1 MVRHSFWS
9 VSILWN
15 WPTPNR
21 VLEPLLHGTNM
32 FCQDNHQSSLYF
44 HVPDKLNFQTSS
56 TGIAAVLV
64 AVCTRQS
71 VETPCKGGSLML
83 RFFWSYL
90 WPAVLSHATK
100 ICANHIAWGHA
111 YSWIADQR
119 HAHKKI
125 NLPTNQKD
133 YNTFKTTIG
142 KLSARRIQIFP
153 FFLFR
158 HYFESY
164 IE

>member
-119 HAHKKI
+119 HAHKKSI
-125 NLPTNQKD
+125 CQRTRRV
-133 YNTFKTTIG
+133 TT
-142 KLSARRIQIFP
+142 LSRPPLESSRRGESRSFRSIFV
-153 FFLFR
+153 
-158 HYFESY
+158 
-164 IE
+164 